1 VSGADRRRRRVIAR
15 TASCPALAWH
25 AARMLRDLALI
36 VRRLAAL
43 GLVAVVVAG
52 CVAPPSAAYDNQ
64 PPARRCDRNGDIDE
78 RRAC

>member
-1 VSGADRRRRRVIAR
+1 
-15 TASCPALAWH
+15 
-25 AARMLRDLALI
+25 MLRTLALI

-52 CVAPPSAAYDNQ
+52 CVAPPTAAYDNQ